1 MAENTEKSDLIAR
14 AQRFATK
21 AHERIDHRRKY
32 SEEPYDVHLADV
44 ARIVAS
50 VTEDEEMIAA
60 AWLHDVVEDTQA
72 TLEDLEGEF
81 GEGVAALVENL
92 TDVSRPGDGNR
103 AVRKAIDR
111 RHSAAASPRA
121 KTIKLADLID
131 NCQDITGNDP
141 GFARVFLAEMA
152 TLLEVLEQGDHQL
165 YRRACKTHAKCCER
179 LGLAGLVLADR
190 PDVTTELEHSEQ
202 HVARLFVE
210 AFTAGDIA
218 APLRSFDA
226 VREAAEIASIM
237 DEERLDVV
245 GVRKAGAVA
254 GYLRRE
260 DLGAGPTSEARADA
274 VAVPAGADVVGAC
287 GDHARVFSAGQIVS
301 GPASLSDVILVLTRH
316 DHCFVSL
323 LGETTGVLV
332 RDDINNPVVRMWL
345 FGIITIVEMALGRQ
359 IRAIYG
365 ENGWLERLPETRIA
379 KARELLAERSR
390 RDRGGALLDCLQLP
404 DKARILIDDG
414 TLLDWLGTGSRNAA
428 RNAVKDIVSLRDHLA
443 HAQDIVS
450 HDWTQIARIAYRV
463 EEICGLHTRAANG
476 AASRGVR

>member
-1 MAENTEKSDLIAR
+1 MSENTEKSDLVTR
-14 AQRFATK
+14 AQRFATE

-32 SEEPYDVHLADV
+32 SDEPYQIHLADV

-81 GEGVAALVENL
+81 GAGVAALVEGL

-121 KTIKLADLID
+121 KTVKLADLID

-152 TLLEVLEQGDHQL
+152 SLLEVLEQGDREL
-165 YRRACKTHAKCCER
+165 YRRARKTHAKCCER
-179 LGLAGLVLADR
+179 LGLEGLIHADR

-202 HVARLFVE
+202 HVSRLFVE
-210 AFTAGDIA
+210 AFTAGHIA

-226 VREAAEIASIM
+226 VRDAAEIASIM
-237 DEERLDVV
+237 DEVGLDVA

-260 DLGAGPTSEARADA
+260 DLGGDRAREGHADTVA
-274 VAVPAGADVVGAC
+274 VADIVGTC
-287 GDHARVFSAGQIVS
+287 GDHARAFSAGQVVG

-323 LGETTGVLV
+323 LGEATGVLV
-332 RDDINNPVVRMWL
+332 REDINNPVVRMWL
-345 FGIITIVEMALGRQ
+345 FGIITIVEMALGRR

-365 ENGWLERLPETRIA
+365 EDGWLEHLPEARIA

-414 TLLDWLGTGSRNAA
+414 TLLDWLGTDSRNAA

-450 HDWTQIARIAYRV
+450 HDWTQIARIAHRV
-463 EEICGLHTRAANG
+463 EEICGLHTAAANG
-476 AASRGVR
+476 VASRGS